1 MTSLDL
7 GSFSKRLACSLTL
20 AASFKPP
27 AAAASSSVLSGV
39 ERQKKYDKREAT
51 SYGVS
56 LATAPSSVAVL
67 LPSSQRYKKPGDC
80 TMAST
85 STRIDSLK
93 SSIMVVRAVLNSAVR
108 RALSSAATGRR

>member
-1 MTSLDL
+1 MAFDL
-7 GSFSKRLACSLTL
+7 GSPSNRLACSVTL
-20 AASFKPP
+20 AASFRLP
-27 AAAASSSVLSGV
+27 AAAAASKVLSGI

-56 LATAPSSVAVL
+56 LATAPSSEAVL

-93 SSIMVVRAVLNSAVR
+93 SSIMLVRAVLNSAVS